1 MTQPP
6 IVPGPYN
13 PQQGWDPPP
22 GPYTLANSLPVAP
35 PRPRSPRWVLPLV
48 VFLVIMV
55 VGLGVLLLYPV
66 LRPAAHSTPLD
77 APTTTHPPA
86 TTEASAPLGII
97 TGAFALFDKSKGW
110 KDSDTCT
117 GSGGFSDI
125 KTGAQ
130 IKVTGPTGET
140 LGLGELLPGG
150 TAHKL
155 GTKVACVWFIH
166 IGGVPTGKG
175 FYGIEITHR
184 GVVQYAEK
192 DLFGPGAELTLTLG
206 DEG

>member
-1 MTQPP
+1 MT
-6 IVPGPYN
+6 N
-13 PQQGWDPPP
+13 M
-22 GPYTLANSLPVAP
+22 LPVPKPRAP
-35 PRPRSPRWVLPLV
+35 GWVLPV
-48 VFLVIMV
+48 SVFLIIMA
-55 VGLGVLLLYPV
+55 LALTALLLYPL
-66 LRPAAHSTPLD
+66 LRPAARTAPLA

-86 TTEASAPLGII
+86 TTEASTPLAVI

-110 KDSDTCT
+110 KDGDTCT

-155 GTKVACVWFIH
+155 DTKVACVWFIH
-166 IGGVPTGKG
+166 IGSIPTGKG

-184 GVVQYAEK
+184 GIVQYAEK
-192 DLFGPGAELTLTLG
+192 ELFAPGAELTLTLG